1 MGLKQQLRTTT
12 FLLTLRYMVLFFVSV
27 TILMAVINWAITDY
41 IESRADDSL
50 QTAIRTFTELYR
62 LGGLPAIEPL
72 VSAREAAENPG
83 EALYLL
89 ADQRYRPVIGNLPA
103 WPTLQATGDGWVAFA
118 YQTPD
123 GDTAPARGRV
133 VALPP
138 GGWLLVGR
146 EMQALGALEK
156 ILERA
161 FVLVLGV
168 TLVLALFG
176 GLLMSNDVLG
186 RVNAINTASRQIMA
200 GNLSQRMPVSETRD
214 EFDALSRNLNAML
227 DQIESLMS
235 SVRHMS
241 DNVAHDLRTPLTRLR
256 NRLETLRAR
265 ASAGEA
271 DDIDACLEDAD
282 SLLSTFASLLSIAR
296 IESGASGEAMQPVDL
311 TAVTRDACELYH
323 ALAEEKHI
331 DLNCQATDGTH
342 ILGDRNLIFQA
353 LTNLLDNAIKYT
365 PAGGR
370 ITARA
375 VPGPEHVRLT
385 VADSGPGIPE
395 GQVTQVLDRFYRVDE
410 SRSAPGAGLGLSLVN
425 AIASRHK
432 ATLTLEDNEPGL
444 RVSLAFPTEQAA

>member
-27 TILMAVINWAITDY
+27 TILMAVINWAINDY
-41 IESRADDSL
+41 IETRADESL
-50 QTAIRTFTELYR
+50 QTALRTFTELYR

-72 VSAREAAENPG
+72 VAARKAAENPG

-89 ADQRYRPVIGNLPA
+89 ADQRYRPVLGNLPA

-118 YQTPD
+118 YQTAD

-133 VALPP
+133 VALPS
-138 GGWLLVGR
+138 GGRLLVGR
-146 EMQALGALEK
+146 EVQALGALEK

-168 TLVLALFG
+168 TLVLAMLG

-200 GNLSQRMPVSETRD
+200 GDLSQRMPVSETRD

-227 DQIESLMS
+227 DQIETLMS

-265 ASAGEA
+265 ASAGDA

-296 IESGASGEAMQPVDL
+296 IESAASGEALQDVDL
-311 TAVTRDACELYH
+311 TAVTRDACELYQ
-323 ALAEEKHI
+323 ALAEENHI
-331 DLNCQATDGTH
+331 DLSCEAADGAR

-370 ITARA
+370 VAARA
-375 VPGPEHVRLT
+375 APAAGGVLLT

-395 GQVTQVLDRFYRVDE
+395 GQLTQVLDRFYRVDE

-425 AIASRHK
+425 AIAARHH
-432 ATLTLEDNEPGL
+432 ATLTLEDNKPGL
-444 RVSLAFPTEQAA
+444 RVSLAFPSPQAA

>member
-1 MGLKQQLRTTT
+1 MGIKQQLRTTT
-12 FLLTLRYMVLFFVSV
+12 FLLTLRYMVLFFVSA

-41 IESRADDSL
+41 IERRADESL
-50 QTAIRTFTELYR
+50 ETAVRTFTELYR

-72 VSAREAAENPG
+72 INARQAAENPG
-83 EALYLL
+83 EALYLVVN
-89 ADQRYRPVIGNLPA
+89 QRYQPVIGNLGA
-103 WPTLQATGDGWVAFA
+103 WPQLQPASDGWVAFA
-118 YQTPD
+118 YAAAD
-123 GDTAPARGRV
+123 GSTAPARGRV
-133 VALPP
+133 VALP

-146 EMQALGALEK
+146 EVQALGALEK

-161 FVLVLGV
+161 FLLVLGV
-168 TLVLALFG
+168 TLVLAFLG
-176 GLLMSNDVLG
+176 GLLMSADVLR

-200 GNLSQRMPVSETRD
+200 GDLSQRMPVSDTRD

-227 DQIESLMS
+227 DQIETLMS

-265 ASAGEA
+265 AA
-271 DDIDACLEDAD
+271 DGDTKDIDACLDDAD

-296 IESGASGEAMQPVDL
+296 IESGASGEALQEVDL
-311 TAVTRDACELYH
+311 TAVTRDACELYQ
-323 ALAEEKHI
+323 ALAEDKNIELVCEA
-331 DLNCQATDGTH
+331 DTSAR
-342 ILGDRNLIFQA
+342 ILGDRNLVFQA

-370 ITARA
+370 VRARA
-375 VPGPEHVRLT
+375 EAVDDGVLLT

-395 GQVTQVLDRFYRVDE
+395 GQLTQVLDRFYRVDE

-425 AIASRHK
+425 AIASQHQ
-432 ATLTLEDNEPGL
+432 ATLRLEDNEPGL
-444 RVSLAFPTEQAA
+444 RVSLEFPSAKAA